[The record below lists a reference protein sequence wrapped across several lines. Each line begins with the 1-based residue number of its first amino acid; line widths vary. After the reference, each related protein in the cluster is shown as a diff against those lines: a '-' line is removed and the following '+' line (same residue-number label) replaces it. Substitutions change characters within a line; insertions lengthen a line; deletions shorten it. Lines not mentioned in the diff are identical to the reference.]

1 MPSNYKIIISLF
13 LAILFTSCTS
23 SNSNLNTAKKQN
35 IIHKPIKDKSGE
47 LKENILISL
56 ALDYELNKDYKSSV
70 FVYEKLY
77 KEYNKYEYLVKSL
90 YINVY
95 IKQYSTI
102 QNLSYDNMEKFPN
115 KKQYLYQNYIY
126 SSLKLNHFS
135 QALIYAKKLIKINN
149 KPSNYLFL
157 ADSYFGLKDYEN
169 AAKYYKI
176 VYNKTK
182 NTLAMLNYT
191 NILFNNL
198 NKKNEAIKYLKKHQS
213 NIASKRLLV
222 RYYNITNQNLKSL
235 KLNRKIYKITKN
247 LSLLGNIAIQE
258 NEYDKKNV
266 SNKEIYKKFDKSLQ
280 YRSNPIFENYYGY
293 LLLENNHNVKK
304 ALELIKKAYS
314 SNPKN
319 LSFKDSLAYAYFK
332 NKQYKKAYKL
342 MKEIVDE
349 IGLYN
354 IEIKEHWEIIKKHKD
369 K

>member
-13 LAILFTSCTS
+13 ITLLFASCTK
-23 SNSNLNTAKKQN
+23 SNIITNQN
-35 IIHKPIKDKSGE
+35 IIIKPVNDKSGE
-47 LKENILISL
+47 LKENILLSL

-95 IKQYSTI
+95 IKQYQSI
-102 QNLSYDNMEKFPN
+102 QNLSYDNMEKFPS

-126 SSLKLNHFS
+126 SSLKLKQFNE
-135 QALIYAKKLIKINN
+135 ALIYAKKLIKMNN

-157 ADSYFGLKDYEN
+157 ADSYYGLKDYDN
-169 AAKYYKI
+169 ALKYYKV
-176 VYNKTK
+176 VYDKTK

-198 NKKNEAIKYLKKHQS
+198 NKKNEAINYLEKHLN
-213 NIASKRLLV
+213 NISSKRLLV

-235 KLNRKIYKITKN
+235 KLNRNIYKITKN

-266 SNKEIYKKFDKSLQ
+266 SKKEIYKKFEKSLE

-293 LLLENNHNVKK
+293 LLLEHNNDLKK
-304 ALELIKKAYS
+304 ALKLIKKAYS

-319 LSFKDSLAYAYFK
+319 ISFKDSLAYAYYK
-332 NKQYKKAYKL
+332 NKEYEKAYKL
-342 MKEIVDE
+342 MKEIVKE

-354 IEIKEHWEIIKKHKD
+354 KEIKEHWEMIKKYKD